1 VPLETKGNR
10 PPSLNKLH
18 SHPRPNLRKVLSK
31 QKTEKLMKNTSKIE
45 SFESKKW
52 PSNAARAC
60 SPVSSVPRF
69 VTCSEVA
76 TKKCLRRSRILMMSL

>member
-1 VPLETKGNR
+1 MPLETKGNK

-18 SHPRPNLRKVLSK
+18 SHQRPNLRKVLLK
-31 QKTEKLMKNTSKIE
+31 LEREKLTKNTSKIE
-45 SFESKKW
+45 SSESRKW
-52 PSNAARAC
+52 HSNAARAC